1 MNTQKAIEF
10 LERLLTSDPYSED
23 IFLPIPKK
31 YFTKINELLRKEVGY
46 PLDRLSG
53 NIGRELY
60 KSLKN
65 SKEINEIIAL
75 LQQGEKYRLII
86 EKIYRILNPIRAFK
100 VITIQDRLDILHNIQ
115 QILKDEYFSKEMS
128 KNISQKKLMST
139 KKAKNESN

>member
-1 MNTQKAIEF
+1 MKTQEAIEF

-31 YFTKINELLRKEVGY
+31 DFTKINELLNEEMGY

-65 SKEINEIIAL
+65 SKEIREIIAL
-75 LQQGEKYRLII
+75 LQQGEKYRQIVEDLTKETIDKKDI
-86 EKIYRILNPIRAFK
+86 YCNWLRSDINRLKQKYFPKETNEK
-100 VITIQDRLDILHNIQ
+100 H
-115 QILKDEYFSKEMS
+115 
-128 KNISQKKLMST
+128 
-139 KKAKNESN
+139 

>member
-1 MNTQKAIEF
+1 MKIQEAIEF

-31 YFTKINELLRKEVGY
+31 DFTKINELLRKEVGY

-115 QILKDEYFSKEMS
+115 QILKDEYFSKEMI
-128 KNISQKKLMST
+128 KWRLKKQLI
-139 KKAKNESN
+139 